1 MSGWSWAD
9 SLILLAEQQEKVE
22 LAHPAAPP
30 VAGQEAFQK
39 MFFQRLLEQMKAGC
53 LPDETEEL

>member
-1 MSGWSWAD
+1 M
-9 SLILLAEQQEKVE
+9 E
-22 LAHPAAPP
+22 LATPAA
-30 VAGQEAFQK
+30 VALWRDKVAFQK